1 MELYPGYLEDHF
13 NIHKLSGTGGASPPE
28 YMTSAAAAQYAPAPL
43 RMAMYERAP
52 PQQQQQHHHHHHH
65 QQPQLQP
72 ALGMWSSEPYKVDSG
87 GQATSGSS
95 IMEPDAKFDHAGL
108 DEDPQMDE
116 LETAGDADQGA
127 SKPKEKV
134 MRRLAQNREAA
145 RKSRLRKKA
154 YIQQLES
161 SRIKLAQLEQELQRT
176 RQQQGMYGGSNP
188 GTSLQRHHGGGSAG
202 HFGFAAAGQMM
213 DPGVAAFEIEY
224 GRWVDEQKRHTEE
237 LRSALQPGQATSELE
252 LEVMVQT
259 GLANYDNLFR
269 IKGAAAQADVF
280 CVMSGLWRSPAER
293 FFLWIGGFRPSEV
306 LKILSPQLEPMT
318 DPQSVAVYALQLTS
332 AQAEDALSQGMQ
344 KLQQTL
350 AESLTDPFAAPDA
363 YMVGAVEKLKG
374 LVGFVQ
380 QADHLRLETL
390 QNMHRI
396 LTTRQAAKGLLVL
409 GDYFQRLRALSTLW
423 AARPRESAIS

>member
-1 MELYPGYLEDHF
+1 
-13 NIHKLSGTGGASPPE
+13 
-28 YMTSAAAAQYAPAPL
+28 MTSAQYAPAPL
-43 RMAMYERAP
+43 RMGMYERAQP
-52 PQQQQQHHHHHHH
+52 PQQHQQQQQQH
-65 QQPQLQP
+65 QLQP
-72 ALGMWSSEPYKVDSG
+72 VLGMWSSEPYKVDSG

-116 LETAGDADQGA
+116 LETAGDADQEA
-127 SKPKEKV
+127 SKPREKV
-134 MRRLAQNREAA
+134 LRRLAQNREAA

-161 SRIKLAQLEQELQRT
+161 SRIKLAQLEQELQRA
-176 RQQQGMYGGSNP
+176 RQQQGVYGGSNP
-188 GTSLQRHHGGGSAG
+188 GTSLQRHHGGSAG
-202 HFGFAAAGQMM
+202 LGFAAAGQMM
-213 DPGVAAFEIEY
+213 DPGVAAFEIKY
-224 GRWVDEQKRHTEE
+224 GHWVDEQKRHTEQ
-237 LRSALQPGQATSELE
+237 LRSALQQGQGTSELE
-252 LEVMVQT
+252 LQMMVET
-259 GLANYDNLFR
+259 GLANYDDLFR
-269 IKGAAAQADVF
+269 IKGAAAQSDVF

-306 LKILSPQLEPMT
+306 LKILSPQLHPMT
-318 DPQSVAVYALQLTS
+318 EAQSVAVYGLQLTS